1 MNEKLPPQE
10 SANLS
15 SPQAQAPKLKIL
27 EFFLKN
33 VAQNKPTFLGH
44 LMITGISISLITISF
59 FVLKHYADKK
69 SQDWTNNYLGSI
81 SRDEVLACDVQ
92 NFKDVKATQL
102 EKRRLQ
108 AQCLEIQQRIRIH
121 KDVMLFF
128 YQQYFLSIS
137 MTSGL
142 AIIAGICIF
151 FIAQFGWK
159 NSNPALINIFIVTT
173 SAGLLYQKLPEVFK
187 QDINLQANGVLYIK
201 YIDLN
206 NELMSYLATQLAK
219 NIKSDTPN
227 QLIELEPKKFIY
239 YIDSE
244 LAKFNQI
251 PIEFDAT
258 KVIKLNDLQDA
269 LNIQSI
275 DKQPKSVPSRTEP

>member
-1 MNEKLPPQE
+1 MNEELPPQASQE
-10 SANLS
+10 SS
-15 SPQAQAPKLKIL
+15 VPQSRRFAIL
-27 EFFLKN
+27 EYFLQN
-33 VAQNKPTFLGH
+33 DGNNKPTFLGH
-44 LMITGISISLITISF
+44 LLITGISIGLITISF
-59 FVLKHYADKK
+59 FTLKYYADKK
-69 SQDWTNNYLGSI
+69 SKDWTTNYFEST
-81 SRDEVLACDVQ
+81 SKEEVFPCDNR
-92 NFKDVKATQL
+92 NFEHLTVPTKS
-102 EKRRLQ
+102 EKTRLQ
-108 AQCLEIQQRIRIH
+108 AQCVEIQQRIRIH

-128 YQQYFLSIS
+128 YQQYFISIS

-159 NSNPALINIFIVTT
+159 NSHPALINIFIVTT
-173 SAGLLYQKLPEVFK
+173 SAGLFYQKLPGIFK

-219 NIKSDTPN
+219 NTKSDMSN
-227 QLIELEPKKFIY
+227 QLIELKPKEFIY
-239 YIDSE
+239 YIDTK
-244 LAKFNQI
+244 LAEFNQI

-275 DKQPKSVPSRTEP
+275 EQKRK